1 LLARHP
7 EQARTLIALAGCL
20 ALGDS
25 AWYVA
30 KPLFNLDDLHLQG
43 HDHNYKEGDQKINDS
58 VRTHLFPPLG
68 LMAVRSMAAPLNY
81 NSMFLLEA
89 HRQRA
94 ARQAGG
100 EKEKESRGL
109 ELHNLLLATTTSPR
123 FSTAT

>member
-1 LLARHP
+1 MPPCLLARHP

-43 HDHNYKEGDQKINDS
+43 HDHNYKEGDQKINNS
-58 VRTHLFPPLG
+58 VHTHLLPPLG
-68 LMAVRSMAAPLNY
+68 LMAVRSIPAPLNY

-89 HRQRA
+89 IGSGRRDRRA
-94 ARQAGG
+94 AKKERGG
-100 EKEKESRGL
+100 EG
-109 ELHNLLLATTTSPR
+109 ELFPGGT
-123 FSTAT
+123 